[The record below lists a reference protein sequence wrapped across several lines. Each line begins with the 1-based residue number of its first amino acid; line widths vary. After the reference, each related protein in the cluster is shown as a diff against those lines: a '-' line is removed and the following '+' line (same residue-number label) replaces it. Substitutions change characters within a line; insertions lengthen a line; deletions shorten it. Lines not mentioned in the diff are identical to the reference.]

1 MHPFGQDKHLLR
13 NITAQL
19 KPGRMV
25 AFMAD
30 AGAAKRERKVILC
43 AVGLIAMRGVQ
54 TIARTGSSDPECSRY
69 ASMMLTNV
77 SAHRQ
82 NRLVVVERHA
92 LRPLRALRLTP
103 NLECQRS
110 AALALYNVSCAQANQ
125 LKFVEAGLSRHLFD
139 WPARRTGTSNA
150 TPQ

>member
-25 AFMAD
+25 AFVAD

-54 TIARTGSSDPECSRY
+54 TIARTGLLFTLHRPRSSDPECSRY

-82 NRLVVVERHA
+82 NHLVVVERHA
-92 LRPLRALRLTP
+92 LRPLRALCLTP

-125 LKFVEAGLSRHLFD
+125 LKLSRRD
-139 WPARRTGTSNA
+139 
-150 TPQ
+150 